1 MIDATLL
8 GRPLRDLSRDAF
20 HHGFDDPDLLDQ
32 RCPSLVLASLDVIPL
47 NASNWFLAAQDC
59 GGFRCNVKPA
69 AILPLPI
76 RATILK
82 SLQGITDESFAG
94 EGGLDYFESENHMDR
109 QFIVQ
114 QYVNLLESLC
124 LTCSKDLIGEL
135 TQALYPVDATY
146 ENLRVLTD
154 AEIDLE
160 SLDDNCRIAIFI
172 VGENCD

>member
-1 MIDATLL
+1 
-8 GRPLRDLSRDAF
+8 
-20 HHGFDDPDLLDQ
+20 
-32 RCPSLVLASLDVIPL
+32 
-47 NASNWFLAAQDC
+47 
-59 GGFRCNVKPA
+59 
-69 AILPLPI
+69 
-76 RATILK
+76 
-82 SLQGITDESFAG
+82 
-94 EGGLDYFESENHMDR
+94 MDR